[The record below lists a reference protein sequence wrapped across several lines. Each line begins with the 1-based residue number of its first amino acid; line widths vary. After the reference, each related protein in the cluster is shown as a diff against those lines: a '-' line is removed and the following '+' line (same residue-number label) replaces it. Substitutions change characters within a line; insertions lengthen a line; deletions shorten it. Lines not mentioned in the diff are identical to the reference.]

1 MYSVVFLL
9 NNFHGDSMA
18 AIDLKLKCAFDWKV
32 PITDVTI
39 LSAELKENSTI
50 VTFQV
55 KGKATED
62 MRFPDAIFI
71 HKTEQ

>member
-1 MYSVVFLL
+1 MHRVVLFSR
-9 NNFHGDSMA
+9 NVHGDSMA
-18 AIDLKLKCAFDWKV
+18 VIDLKLKCAFDWKV

-39 LSAELKENSTI
+39 VSAELKENSTI
-50 VTFQV
+50 VTFAV

-62 MRFPDAIFI
+62 VRFPDAIFI